1 MCHYILINPKTF
13 DGLVFR
19 MYRLIHG
26 RSRRQRSVRTY
37 EVFPKHVLSN
47 VFEEGGED
55 RQQGEGGVVDDL
67 SDASWLLPAVSEL
80 AQFQVFLRLLQIL
93 GGAVEVG
100 PQRCLHRL
108 QASLHHCPEM

>member
-1 MCHYILINPKTF
+1 MISPKTF
-13 DGLVFR
+13 GGLVFR

-26 RSRRQRSVRTY
+26 RSQRQRSVRTY
-37 EVFPKHVLSN
+37 EVFAKDVLSN
-47 VFEEGGED
+47 VLEQGGED

-67 SDASWLLPAVSEL
+67 SDASGLLPAVSEL
-80 AQFQVFLRLLQIL
+80 AQLQVFLRLLQIL

-108 QASLHHCPEM
+108 QAGLHHCPEM